1 MTLVNSLENNFEQP
15 NTRVAEPFPLCLE
28 RPLGAV
34 VSQSGTQ
41 FAIWAPTAEK
51 ITLRLFSRG
60 SKGEDGDAL
69 IGQFLMR
76 PEADG
81 SWTYDFAD
89 NKHGLYY
96 DFLIERDCGSVDR
109 VADPWAHAAGVNGR
123 RSMVVDLPRTDPEGW
138 DADRMPEV
146 PIAQTVVWET
156 HVGDFSNDPA
166 GGFPESHRGKYL
178 AFTDLGTT
186 LDGHPD
192 FPTGLSY
199 LKKLGITAALP
210 GTVLADKAGLP
221 QLDNRIGHFCDTT
234 RDAIKGHVFFSDR
247 PGYVNGGMHENAA
260 SVRDAVN
267 AWRASKQPEGVAGQ
281 VIQYVSAH
289 DDLTLW
295 DKLCASLAAKS
306 LGSAVSEGDNE
317 NSVDVP
323 KALYDADLSEAG
335 LASAGSAIAGAMATV
350 MDANRMA
357 AGIVLTSAGI
367 PFMLS
372 GEEFARTKYG
382 NSDSYDS
389 ARELNWLDWTRAWRM
404 RDLVE
409 YYTKLIALRK
419 SSAEWFDGD
428 RVIVSVEGDELVF
441 RVGDYLVAVNP
452 GRHIGA
458 IDVASTAVAP
468 VSESSRVW
476 CGMGSSTNAS
486 AACISAGDGDYLIV
500 PPHTFAIWRLR

>member
-138 DADRMPEV
+138 NADRMPEV

-166 GGFPESHRGKYL
+166 GGFPESHRGKYCV
-178 AFTDLGTT
+178 
-186 LDGHPD
+186 H
-192 FPTGLSY
+192 
-199 LKKLGITAALP
+199 
-210 GTVLADKAGLP
+210 
-221 QLDNRIGHFCDTT
+221 
-234 RDAIKGHVFFSDR
+234 R
-247 PGYVNGGMHENAA
+247 PGN
-260 SVRDAVN
+260 
-267 AWRASKQPEGVAGQ
+267 
-281 VIQYVSAH
+281 
-289 DDLTLW
+289 
-295 DKLCASLAAKS
+295 
-306 LGSAVSEGDNE
+306 
-317 NSVDVP
+317 DV
-323 KALYDADLSEAG
+323 G
-335 LASAGSAIAGAMATV
+335 
-350 MDANRMA
+350 R
-357 AGIVLTSAGI
+357 
-367 PFMLS
+367 
-372 GEEFARTKYG
+372 
-382 NSDSYDS
+382 
-389 ARELNWLDWTRAWRM
+389 
-404 RDLVE
+404 
-409 YYTKLIALRK
+409 
-419 SSAEWFDGD
+419 SS
-428 RVIVSVEGDELVF
+428 
-441 RVGDYLVAVNP
+441 
-452 GRHIGA
+452 
-458 IDVASTAVAP
+458 
-468 VSESSRVW
+468 
-476 CGMGSSTNAS
+476 
-486 AACISAGDGDYLIV
+486 
-500 PPHTFAIWRLR
+500 